1 MNDEVKSLK
10 REIRRLK
17 AIIAFYRDTSPPI
30 ETRVQRLVAAL
41 LEVRQEDD
49 DGS

>member
-17 AIIAFYRDTSPPI
+17 AIIAFYRDTTPPL

-41 LEVRQEDD
+41 LTVREDD